1 MNEWMPMLGMW
12 YYLIETF
19 IWMNDVCHSLRFLLN
34 LIFNKNF
41 WMDTLHLIYCCQ
53 VFEDKNVFWNFISKQ
68 VDLISGIMSLSRMY
82 FNTVFRQFF
91 FKIPSLFWFPT
102 KFMWGWTLVV
112 SVGDKIWTP
121 MPPPSHQ
128 WGHHCPPI
136 RPHCQLTRPDFS
148 P

>member
-1 MNEWMPMLGMW
+1 MDVNARNLISLDWDIYLNEWRLSFFE
-12 YYLIETF
+12 ISSEF
-19 IWMNDVCHSLRFLLN
+19 DFQQKFLNGHFALD
-34 LIFNKNF
+34 LLLSGF
-41 WMDTLHLIYCCQ
+41 WRQ
-53 VFEDKNVFWNFISKQ
+53 NVFWNFISKQ

-112 SVGDKIWTP
+112 TEGDKIWTP